1 MTAAIQSAEPT
12 RLSDP
17 ESKPAKMNNEMEVT
31 EKDSSSANRA
41 PSVDSGSMESTYD
54 HTHRKLKPRHVQLI
68 GIGGTIGT
76 ALYVQIGSGLRT
88 SGPAS
93 LFIGFSLWLV
103 FSSLYCFVDS
113 IGFSTWVVPT
123 LLLWTASMC
132 AVSRWTYQKWKRNP
146 PMDQAKKKRKKA
158 KQRIRNHTTNKPSR
172 NRIQSLFPQFQIP
185 KDVGRC

>member
-1 MTAAIQSAEPT
+1 MSHSPKSGYGSHTPMTAAIQSAEPT

-17 ESKPAKMNNEMEVT
+17 ESKPTKMNKEMEVT

-54 HTHRKLKPRHVQLI
+54 HTQRKLKPRHVQLI

-88 SGPAS
+88 SGPGS

-103 FSSLYCFVDS
+103 FPLLYCFVDS
-113 IGFSTWVVPT
+113 IGFSNWVVPT
-123 LLLWTASMC
+123 LLLSTASTWT
-132 AVSRWTYQKWKRNP
+132 VSR
-146 PMDQAKKKRKKA
+146 
-158 KQRIRNHTTNKPSR
+158 
-172 NRIQSLFPQFQIP
+172 
-185 KDVGRC
+185 

>member
-17 ESKPAKMNNEMEVT
+17 ESKPAKMNKEMEVI
-31 EKDSSSANRA
+31 EKDSSNANRA
-41 PSVDSGSMESTYD
+41 PSLDSGSMESTYD

-103 FSSLYCFVDS
+103 FSLLYCFVDS

-123 LLLWTASMC
+123 LLLWTASTC
-132 AVSRWTYQKWKRNP
+132 AVSRWTCQKWKRNP
-146 PMDQAKKKRKKA
+146 PMDQEKKKRGKA
-158 KQRIRNHTTNKPSR
+158 KNKEPYDQTKHQETGFKACLHNFRSPR
-172 NRIQSLFPQFQIP
+172 M
-185 KDVGRC
+185 

>member
-1 MTAAIQSAEPT
+1 MSYSPNSGYGSLTPMTAAIQSAEPT

-17 ESKPAKMNNEMEVT
+17 ESKPTKMDKEMEVT

-103 FSSLYCFVDS
+103 SSLLYCFVGF
-113 IGFSTWVVPT
+113 IGFSTWVLPT
-123 LLLWTASMC
+123 LLLSTAPPGE
-132 AVSRWTYQKWKRNP
+132 VSRWKFYKT
-146 PMDQAKKKRKKA
+146 KKRRSK
-158 KQRIRNHTTNKPSR
+158 
-172 NRIQSLFPQFQIP
+172 
-185 KDVGRC
+185 